1 MAKSIML
8 GLFCRLVDII
18 VVIKALYMLKCIRL
32 PHFAHFAH
40 FAHSRSP
47 FFVFLFHYRTVYLS
61 SWTHWPAVSLK
72 ETDMLSVSD
81 ILTISIAKNLL
92 NLDALLAL
100 DPRDLSGGI
109 VD

>member
-1 MAKSIML
+1 MAKSIVL

-32 PHFAHFAH
+32 PH

-100 DPRDLSGGI
+100 DPRDL
-109 VD
+109 